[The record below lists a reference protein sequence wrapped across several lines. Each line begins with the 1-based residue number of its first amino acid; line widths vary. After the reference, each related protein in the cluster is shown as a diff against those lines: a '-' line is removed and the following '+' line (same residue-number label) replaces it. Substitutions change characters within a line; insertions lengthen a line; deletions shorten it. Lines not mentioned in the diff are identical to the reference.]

1 MRRVNMMLYA
11 SVVHSHSGSFD
22 SMTIPGELVHV
33 VWLLDH
39 QQYMCVCRM
48 LDMVELH
55 PISTIPLRAV
65 AAVSSVCCTGICRYV
80 AISSIFV

>member
-11 SVVHSHSGSFD
+11 SVLHSHSGSFG

-39 QQYMCVCRM
+39 QQYICRM
-48 LDMVELH
+48 LD
-55 PISTIPLRAV
+55 
-65 AAVSSVCCTGICRYV
+65 G
-80 AISSIFV
+80 

>member
-11 SVVHSHSGSFD
+11 SVLHSHSG

-39 QQYMCVCRM
+39 QQYICRM

-55 PISTIPLRAV
+55 HLPSPSEL
-65 AAVSSVCCTGICRYV
+65 
-80 AISSIFV
+80 